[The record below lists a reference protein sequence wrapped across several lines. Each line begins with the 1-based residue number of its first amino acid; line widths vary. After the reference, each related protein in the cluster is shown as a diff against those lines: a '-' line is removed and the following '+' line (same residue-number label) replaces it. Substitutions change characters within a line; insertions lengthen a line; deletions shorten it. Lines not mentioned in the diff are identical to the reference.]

1 MLSSSMSACHVNNAD
16 GSEIKGTSRPP
27 LLNALDYFGEQTNPH
42 KSYQGYVKNPNICG
56 GD

>member
-27 LLNALDYFGEQTNPH
+27 FLNTLDYFGEQTNPH